1 MKLLNK
7 KNRVLLKEFIKTD
20 FKLRYQQSVI
30 GYLWSILYPLMYFAV
45 LYLVFVQFLQFGA
58 GTPHWPV
65 AMLLGL
71 VIWTFFDE
79 ATHRSLYTVV
89 GHGGLLRKIDF
100 EKPVLI
106 FSEIAGA
113 AINLGINLCVVLIF
127 MIINGVRIDWH
138 IIFVIPLAFQLLLIT
153 AGISFVVATL
163 YVSFRDIEPIWNVLL
178 QVGMY
183 FTPIIYPISLL
194 RGKSEL
200 VAKIDMLNPM
210 AQIISDL
217 RWAIIGPQ
225 VGPVN
230 IGGTMVNAPS
240 YPPAFQFILN
250 PAIASIPYVFSVLI
264 FILGYTI
271 FTRHADNFAEVL

>member
-1 MKLLNK
+1 MNK

-45 LYLVFVQFLQFGA
+45 LYLIFVQFLQFGE
-58 GTPHWPV
+58 GVPHWPV

-79 ATHRSLYTVV
+79 ATHRSLYTIV

-100 EKPVLI
+100 DKPILI

-113 AINLGINLCVVLIF
+113 AINLGINLCVVIIF
-127 MIINGVRIDWH
+127 MIINGVHISWH
-138 IIFVIPLAFQLLLIT
+138 IVFVVPLAFQLLLIT
-153 AGISFVVATL
+153 AGISFIVATL

-183 FTPIIYPISLL
+183 FTPIIYPLAML
-194 RGKSEL
+194 RNKSEL
-200 VAKIDMLNPM
+200 IARLDLLNPM
-210 AQIISDL
+210 AQIISDF

-225 VGPVN
+225 PGLVP
-230 IGGTMVNAPS
+230 IGGQDIMTEN
-240 YPPAFQFILN
+240 YPAVFQFIAT
-250 PAIASIPYVFSVLI
+250 PAIAMIPYAFSVVVFI
-264 FILGYTI
+264 FGYLV
-271 FTRHADNFAEVL
+271 FRHNADNFAEVL

>member
-58 GTPHWPV
+58 GVPHWPV
-65 AMLLGL
+65 AMLLGI

-100 EKPVLI
+100 DKPILV
-106 FSEIAGA
+106 FSELAGA
-113 AINLGINLCVVLIF
+113 AINLGINLCVLIIF
-127 MIINGVRIDWH
+127 MLVNGVHISWH

-153 AGISFVVATL
+153 AGISFVVATI
-163 YVSFRDIEPIWNVLL
+163 YVTFRDIEPIWNVLL

-183 FTPIIYPISLL
+183 FTPIIYPLAML
-194 RGKSEL
+194 RNKSQL
-200 VAKIDMLNPM
+200 IAKLDLLNPM
-210 AQIISDL
+210 AQIISDF

-225 VGPVN
+225 VAPVE
-230 IGGTMVNAPS
+230 IGGQVITTAN
-240 YPPAFQFILN
+240 YPATFQFIIN
-250 PAIASIPYVFSVLI
+250 PVIASIPYVFSVVI
-264 FILGYTI
+264 FIFGYVI
-271 FTRHADNFAEVL
+271 FRRNADNFAEVL